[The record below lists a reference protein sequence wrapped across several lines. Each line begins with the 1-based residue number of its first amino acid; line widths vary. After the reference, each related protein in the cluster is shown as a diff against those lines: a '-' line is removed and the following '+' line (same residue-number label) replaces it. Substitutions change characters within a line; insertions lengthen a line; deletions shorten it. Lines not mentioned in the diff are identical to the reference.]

1 MTMKL
6 DELKQGWQESIQNS
20 TEPVVMNEVIAVLEQ
35 QTIKIDK
42 EIKRRDILEISIA
55 LLLIPFWI
63 FGLFTTAGT
72 IQTVGLILAILSCLY
87 IPYRLVQAKKL
98 TVSKST
104 DNKSFLERE
113 KQKISQQKEL
123 LETIVSWYI
132 APLTISIVLIT
143 IGATVDD
150 AGIPHLSQFLI
161 IYYGFVAL
169 LVIGIYLLNKRAAKK
184 KFGPLL
190 NKIEAR
196 LAELQ

>member
-1 MTMKL
+1 MKL
-6 DELKQGWQESIQNS
+6 DELKQGWQESIHNS
-20 TEPVVMNEVIAVLEQ
+20 TEPVDMNEVIAVLEQ
-35 QTIKIDK
+35 QTTKIDK
-42 EIKRRDILEISIA
+42 QIKRRDILEISIA

-63 FGLFTTAGT
+63 YGLFSTAGT
-72 IQTVGLILAILSCLY
+72 IQTLGLILAILSCLY

-98 TVSKST
+98 TVAKST

-123 LETIVSWYI
+123 LESVVSWYI

-143 IGATVDD
+143 IGGTVDD

-169 LVIGIYLLNKRAAKK
+169 LVVGIYLLNKRAAKK

-190 NKIEAR
+190 KKIEAR